1 MRCPACGGLEDK
13 VIDSRSA
20 EEGSVIRRRR
30 QCDSCSTRFTTLERI
45 EAYGFHVIKRDA
57 RRVPYDRLKVESGVL
72 AACKGRPVQAAAV
85 AALADRLEEH
95 LSSLKRD
102 ATADEVGQFVLSGL
116 RELDQVAAVRFA
128 SVYKSFED
136 PQDFER
142 EVKLLE
148 SEA

>member
-1 MRCPACGGLEDK
+1 M
-13 VIDSRSA
+13 
-20 EEGSVIRRRR
+20 
-30 QCDSCSTRFTTLERI
+30 
-45 EAYGFHVIKRDA
+45 
-57 RRVPYDRLKVESGVL
+57 L
-72 AACKGRPVQAAAV
+72 AASKGRPVQAAAV

-95 LSSLKRD
+95 LGSLKRD